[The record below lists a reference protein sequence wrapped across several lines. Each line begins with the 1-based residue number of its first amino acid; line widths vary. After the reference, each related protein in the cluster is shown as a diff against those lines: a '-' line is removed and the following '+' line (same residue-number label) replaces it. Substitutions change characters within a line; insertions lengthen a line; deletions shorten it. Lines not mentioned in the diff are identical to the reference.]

1 MSAAAPA
8 TGEASVPAHVAIVMD
23 GNGRWARARGKN
35 RSAGHRAG
43 VVAARDIVRASAERG
58 VQYLT
63 LFAFSSEN
71 WKRPAREVSLLMKLF
86 VEALQR
92 EVRELHR
99 NDVRLRFIGDRSSL
113 NAALQRQMAE
123 GESTTAGNR
132 GLQLNIAVAYG
143 GRWDLVQAA
152 RSLARDAAAGRIE
165 PEAINETT
173 FAASLSLG
181 DVPSPDL
188 FIRTG
193 GESRVSNFLLWHLAY
208 SELYFSDLCWPD
220 FTPDALDDALASFA
234 GRDRRFGQ
242 TGEQLQKAR

>member
-8 TGEASVPAHVAIVMD
+8 PSDPDLPVHVAVIMD
-23 GNGRWARARGKN
+23 GNGRWARARGKS

-43 VVAARDIVRASAERG
+43 VTAAREIVRASAERG
-58 VQYLT
+58 IQSLT

-71 WKRPAREVSLLMKLF
+71 WNRPPREVSLLMKLF

-92 EVRELHR
+92 EVRDLDR
-99 NDVRLRFIGDRSSL
+99 NDVVLRFIGDRSRL

-123 GESTTAGNR
+123 GEATTAGNC
-132 GLQLNIAVAYG
+132 GLRLNIAVAYG

-152 RSLARDAAAGRIE
+152 RTLARDAAAGKIE
-165 PEAINETT
+165 PESISESSFGAT
-173 FAASLSLG
+173 LCLG
-181 DVPSPDL
+181 DQPAPDL

-193 GESRVSNFLLWHLAY
+193 GERRVSNFLLWHLAY

-220 FTPDALDDALASFA
+220 FTPAALDEALASFA
-234 GRDRRFGQ
+234 GRRRRFGR
-242 TGEQLQKAR
+242 TGDQIQKPC

>member
-8 TGEASVPAHVAIVMD
+8 PRDPEIPVHVAVIMD
-23 GNGRWARARGKN
+23 GNGRWARARGKS
-35 RSAGHRAG
+35 RSSGHRAG
-43 VVAARDIVRASAERG
+43 VTAARNIVRACAERG

-71 WKRPAREVSLLMKLF
+71 WNRPPREVSLLMKLF

-92 EVRELHR
+92 EVRELDR
-99 NDVRLRFIGDRSSL
+99 NDVVLRFIGDRSRL

-123 GESTTAGNR
+123 GEATTANNR

-152 RSLARDAAAGRIE
+152 RNLARDAAAGKLE
-165 PEAINETT
+165 PEAINESSLG
-173 FAASLSLG
+173 ASLCLG
-181 DVPSPDL
+181 DQPSPDL

-193 GESRVSNFLLWHLAY
+193 GESRISNFLLWHAAY
-208 SELYFSDLCWPD
+208 SELYFSELCWPD
-220 FTPDALDDALASFA
+220 FTPAALDEALACFA
-234 GRDRRFGQ
+234 GRHRRFGR
-242 TGEQLQKAR
+242 TSEQLQKQC